1 MLVRNEEKEEMAR
14 LHNQVYEL
22 LQVIDAFC
30 QSCQVGNEVLFR
42 RYRTEREAFINARKE
57 FIKNQEE
64 FMTRHLPEYGH
75 TV

>member
-1 MLVRNEEKEEMAR
+1 
-14 LHNQVYEL
+14 
-22 LQVIDAFC
+22 
-30 QSCQVGNEVLFR
+30 LFR